1 MLDPRLIREDSDK
14 VRTALKNR
22 GTDFDLDGLLKL
34 DQERR
39 VRAGE
44 LDSLKG
50 ERNAASEAIGALK
63 RQGKDASEAMAKTR
77 EIGDR
82 ISTAQKE
89 FDAVEQAFK
98 AQCMLIPNVPDASVP
113 LGKSAADNPVLH
125 TWGEAKN
132 PAFPLKHHLD
142 FGVSLGLYDFE
153 RGSKITGRGF
163 PIYTGWGA
171 KLERAL
177 VQFFL
182 DQHTEQHGMQEVLP
196 PFVVNKQSMIGTGQ
210 LPKFEEDMYCCT
222 ADELYLV
229 PTAEVPVTNMHA
241 DEVLDAAKL
250 PMAYCAYTPCFRREA
265 GSWGKETRGF
275 LRLHQFNKVEMV
287 MFAHPDKSWEALE
300 SLRGYAENLLQKL
313 ELHYRVITLCTG
325 DMGFGSAKTYDLEV
339 WAPGEKRWL
348 ECSSVSNFT
357 DFQARR
363 ANIKTRHE
371 GRLQHVHTLNGS
383 GLATP
388 RILVALLECY
398 QTADGGLDIPKVLQP
413 YLGGVKRLLPNGSV
427 EK

>member
-1 MLDPRLIREDSDK
+1 MLDPRLIREESDK
-14 VRTALKNR
+14 VRNALKNR
-22 GTDFDLDGLLKL
+22 GSDFDLDGLLKL
-34 DQERR
+34 EAERR
-39 VRAGE
+39 TRASE
-44 LDSLKG
+44 LDKLKA

-63 RQGKDASEAMAKTR
+63 RQGQDASEAMSKTR

-82 ISTAQKE
+82 IAAAQKE
-89 FDAVEQAFK
+89 FDAVEAAFK
-98 AQCMLIPNVPDASVP
+98 AQCMLIPNLPDDSVP
-113 LGKSAADNPVLH
+113 FGKSAADNPVLK
-125 TWGEAKN
+125 TWGKPHE
-132 PAFPLKHHLD
+132 PGFVLKHHLD
-142 FGVSLGLYDFE
+142 FGVGLGLYDFE

-171 KLERAL
+171 RLERAL

-182 DQHTEQHGMQEVLP
+182 DEHTQNHGMHEVMP
-196 PFVVNKQSMIGTGQ
+196 PFVVNRQSMIGTGQ

-250 PMAYCAYTPCFRREA
+250 PLTYCAYTPCFRREA

-287 MFAHPDKSWEALE
+287 TFSQPDKSWQALE
-300 SLRGYAENLLQKL
+300 SLREYAESLLQKL
-313 ELHYRVITLCTG
+313 NLHYRVITLCTG

-348 ECSSVSNFT
+348 ECSSVTNFT

-363 ANIKTRHE
+363 TNIKTRID
-371 GRLQHVHTLNGS
+371 GKLQHVHTLNGS

-398 QTADGGLDIPKVLQP
+398 QNADGSLTVPEVLRP
-413 YLGGVKRLLPNGSV
+413 YLGGVKRLLPGGGS

>member
-14 VRTALKNR
+14 VRTALQNR
-22 GTDFDLDGLLKL
+22 GTEFDLDGLLKL
-34 DQERR
+34 DGDRR
-39 VRAGE
+39 ARAQE
-44 LDSLKG
+44 LDKLKAD
-50 ERNAASEAIGALK
+50 RNAASEAIGALK
-63 RQGKDASEAMAKTR
+63 KQGQDASEAMTKTR

-82 ISTAQKE
+82 IAAAQKE
-89 FDAVEQAFK
+89 FDVVEGAFK
-98 AQCMLIPNVPDASVP
+98 AQAMLIPNLPDASVP
-113 LGKSAADNPVLH
+113 LGKSAADNPVLK
-125 TWGEAKN
+125 TWGKPHE
-132 PAFPLKHHLD
+132 PGFTLKHHLD
-142 FGVSLGLYDFE
+142 FGVGLGLYDFE

-171 KLERAL
+171 RLERAL

-182 DQHTEQHGMQEVLP
+182 DEHIQSHGMTEVLP
-196 PFVVNKQSMIGTGQ
+196 PFVVNRQSMIGTGQ

-241 DEVLDAAKL
+241 DEILDSAKL
-250 PMAYCAYTPCFRREA
+250 PLSYCAYTPCFRREA

-287 MFAHPDKSWEALE
+287 MFAHPEKSWENLE
-300 SLRGYAENLLQKL
+300 QLRGFAENLLQKL
-313 ELHYRVITLCTG
+313 NLHYRVITLCTG

-348 ECSSVSNFT
+348 ECSSVSHFT

-363 ANIKTRHE
+363 ANIKTRVD
-371 GRLQHVHTLNGS
+371 GKPQYLHTLNGS

-398 QTADGGLDIPKVLQP
+398 QNADGSLTVPEVLRS
-413 YLGGVKRLLPNGSV
+413 YLGGVKRLLPGGQV

>member
-1 MLDPRLIREDSDK
+1 MLDPRLIREEGEK
-14 VRTALKNR
+14 VRSALKNR
-22 GTDFDLDGLLKL
+22 GADFDLDALLQL
-34 DQERR
+34 DSERR
-39 VRAGE
+39 TRAQE
-44 LDSLKG
+44 LDKLKA

-63 RQGKDASEAMAKTR
+63 KRGEDATAAMAKTR
-77 EIGDR
+77 EIGEK
-82 ISTAQKE
+82 IAAEQKE
-89 FDAVEQAFK
+89 FDGVEQAFK
-98 AQCMLIPNVPDASVP
+98 AQCLLLPNIPHDSVP
-113 LGKSAADNPVLH
+113 LGKSAADNPVLK
-125 TWGEAKN
+125 TWGRPHE
-132 PAFPLKHHLD
+132 PGFTLKHHLD

-163 PIYTGWGA
+163 PIYTGLGA

-177 VQFFL
+177 IQFFL
-182 DQHTEQHGMQEVLP
+182 DQHTDQHGMTEVLP
-196 PFVVNKQSMIGTGQ
+196 PFIVNRQSMIGTGQ
-210 LPKFEEDMYCCT
+210 LPKFAEDMYCCT
-222 ADELYLV
+222 EDDLYLA

-241 DEVLDAAKL
+241 DEILDAAKL
-250 PMAYCAYTPCFRREA
+250 PLAYCAYTPCFRREA

-287 MFAHPDKSWEALE
+287 LFSHPEKSWEGLE
-300 SLRGYAENLLQKL
+300 RLRECAENLLQKL
-313 ELHYRVITLCTG
+313 GLHYRVITLCTG

-363 ANIKTRHE
+363 ANIKTRID
-371 GRLQHVHTLNGS
+371 GKLQHVHTLNGS

-398 QTADGGLDIPKVLQP
+398 QTEDGGLTVPDALRP
-413 YLGGVKRLLPNGSV
+413 YLGGIRKISPDGRA
-427 EK
+427 ER